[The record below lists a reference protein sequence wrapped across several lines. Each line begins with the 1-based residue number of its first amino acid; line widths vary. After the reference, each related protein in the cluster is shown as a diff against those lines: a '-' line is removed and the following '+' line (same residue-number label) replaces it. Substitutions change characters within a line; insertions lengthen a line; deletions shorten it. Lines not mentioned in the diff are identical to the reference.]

1 MLWSSTRIIQ
11 HVPPPEPAPWIS
23 LRAAGYFWPTAC
35 ELLHVLREGW
45 GGQKSV
51 PLSLPIYIKH
61 HKQNAPT
68 GGIISYFISTSQIR
82 TECKSSKI
90 PYSFSEP
97 FFIHLLHFGFPTP
110 GTVALA
116 PGRETASIHHQQK
129 HSPAKRSRNW
139 IIYSISLQTQSKFP
153 QHLSMAAQRRKPLK
167 ARNFLSCHQTSY
179 CFQGLN
185 IQKNTSSSAHPS
197 KEIPWCVC
205 VLFYCQEAG
214 GKFNKLWWRLV

>member
-1 MLWSSTRIIQ
+1 MDQLKSSRLFLTYCLWAASRAQRRMGWSEECASFSP
-11 HVPPPEPAPWIS
+11 HLYKAPQAERTDW
-23 LRAAGYFWPTAC
+23 RHYF
-35 ELLHVLREGW
+35 LL
-45 GGQKSV
+45 
-51 PLSLPIYIKH
+51 
-61 HKQNAPT
+61 
-68 GGIISYFISTSQIR
+68 YFHIQIR

-153 QHLSMAAQRRKPLK
+153 QHLSMAARRRKPLK